1 MCGTYHINPDMIPA
15 GEQVEV
21 PCPGDPCA
29 GKPCPHGK
37 TIIIHKDAYSI
48 PMSGGAIY
56 TCEEC
61 ARWDDNGLKEN
72 R

>member
-1 MCGTYHINPDMIPA
+1 MCGTYHVDPKLIPA

-21 PCPGDPCA
+21 PCPGDACFSGEPC
-29 GKPCPHGK
+29 GK
-37 TIIIHKDAYSI
+37 TITIHKDAYAV

-56 TCEEC
+56 TCEDC
-61 ARWDDNGLKEN
+61 ARWDDNGYKGD